1 LDGKLKLYRFGVL
14 KNVRVCC
21 GFVGGSGGARLRF
34 CCRVLEPGKYRCDD
48 SKHGNGKFEPVRDS
62 YFIRMENDSALCW
75 PFVSWKD
82 LDAWDELDLL
92 DEEHSSK
99 EWVALLLDLLK
110 AHGLADPQGNPVEL
124 KPPAVTSSG
133 GGLFDEDDEV
143 SRLDDEMDTEQVEY
157 PLKLS
162 KRFFAD
168 SDSVSATPSTYRRWN
183 TLAPQVELASLE
195 NAPSDAAWYGPV
207 SMLTTSLVSLKTSML
222 ELLRT
227 IPLALAN
234 LDKKMQDWT
243 DSEIS
248 SKAVVPL
255 RKLNERVDGID
266 DVAFGDTAGTSRLWL
281 KEEGDNLLEMVLK
294 LQEKSD
300 SLVKRMD
307 TADSAPIPKN
317 FALELKDLATKAASV
332 VKAANSRAKTA
343 EANLEGRIAALE
355 ALSGAKPVA
364 SGAEVSAVDVFAAA
378 VGDDSVPTPSA
389 NLPTASVLA
398 VVDGEPITVAKLMET
413 YKEQQ
418 TTLKAHRKELDS
430 LKTWVNCVRIL

>member
-1 LDGKLKLYRFGVL
+1 
-14 KNVRVCC
+14 
-21 GFVGGSGGARLRF
+21 
-34 CCRVLEPGKYRCDD
+34 
-48 SKHGNGKFEPVRDS
+48 
-62 YFIRMENDSALCW
+62 
-75 PFVSWKD
+75 
-82 LDAWDELDLL
+82 
-92 DEEHSSK
+92 
-99 EWVALLLDLLK
+99 
-110 AHGLADPQGNPVEL
+110 
-124 KPPAVTSSG
+124 
-133 GGLFDEDDEV
+133 
-143 SRLDDEMDTEQVEY
+143 
-157 PLKLS
+157 
-162 KRFFAD
+162 
-168 SDSVSATPSTYRRWN
+168 
-183 TLAPQVELASLE
+183 
-195 NAPSDAAWYGPV
+195 
-207 SMLTTSLVSLKTSML
+207 
-222 ELLRT
+222 
-227 IPLALAN
+227 
-234 LDKKMQDWT
+234 MQDWT

-307 TADSAPIPKN
+307 RADSAPIPKN